1 MENAKGSTDAAA
13 DWSVETL
20 VGTEAKMVKLIGAD
34 DLMGFATITGDDHPN
49 HTDQAYAEAQG
60 LGGCVAQGSM
70 LVGLI
75 AGASCRFLAA
85 AGRPA
90 VSYGY
95 DRVRFLNPVH
105 IGDRLTITFK
115 ISGCDPVKN
124 NVFGDAELVNQDG
137 KLVAVGR
144 NTIHFRKS

>member
-1 MENAKGSTDAAA
+1 MENSKSDIGNTANGF
-13 DWSVETL
+13 VESL
-20 VGTEAKMVKLIGAD
+20 VGTEAKMVKLIGAE
-34 DLMGFATITGDDHPN
+34 DLTGFATITGDDHPN
-49 HTDQAYAEAQG
+49 HTDQAYAEAHG

-75 AGASCRFLAA
+75 AGASCRFLEQVN
-85 AGRPA
+85 RPA

-95 DRVRFLNPVH
+95 DRVRFLNPVR

-115 ISGCDPVKN
+115 ISGCDPAKN

-137 KLVAVGR
+137 QLVAVGR